1 MYYSQ
6 IFRKTIIIMKIFV
19 IANTIYSRTRRPDYS
34 ERLKY
39 CIIFVLH
46 FVLHIP
52 VFYQKNC
59 LLYISITSE

>member
-1 MYYSQ
+1 
-6 IFRKTIIIMKIFV
+6 MKIFV